1 MKAAIRVVELIVT
14 TLIAVITAVV
24 FGEVVMRGL
33 FSRSLIV
40 TDELSRY
47 LMIWVVLLGGVLLVR
62 DGGHIRVDFVVDALP
77 RRLRR
82 VLLIL
87 ADILSLVFLLALTAS
102 SLLTTLE
109 MRGQQTI
116 TLGVPVAIFYAAFPV
131 GGALMMLLVAGD
143 LVRRVAGRQPERQ

>member
-1 MKAAIRVVELIVT
+1 MKAAIRVIELIVT
-14 TLIAVITAVV
+14 TLMAVITAVV

-77 RRLRR
+77 RRLRQ

-116 TLGVPVAIFYAAFPV
+116 TLGVPVAIFYGAFPV